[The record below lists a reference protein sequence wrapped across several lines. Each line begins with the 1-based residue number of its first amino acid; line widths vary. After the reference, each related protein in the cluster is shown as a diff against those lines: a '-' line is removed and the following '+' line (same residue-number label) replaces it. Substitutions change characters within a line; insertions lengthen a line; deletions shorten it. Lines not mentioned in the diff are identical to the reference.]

1 MNYIDEIKSR
11 IESWCNLREHE
22 FKIEANEV
30 IEHIS
35 RRLGNYTLF
44 VRAIT
49 AIWNYGGGDSG
60 NFDIDM
66 TCDKKHYWIAGLAL
80 DGEP

>member
-11 IESWCNLREHE
+11 IESWCNLRVNE
-22 FKIEANEV
+22 FKVYADEV
-30 IEHIS
+30 ISHIS
-35 RRLGNYTLF
+35 RRLWKYKLS
-44 VRAIT
+44 VRAMT

-66 TCDKKHYWIAGLAL
+66 TCDKKHYWITGLAVN
-80 DGEP
+80 GKQ